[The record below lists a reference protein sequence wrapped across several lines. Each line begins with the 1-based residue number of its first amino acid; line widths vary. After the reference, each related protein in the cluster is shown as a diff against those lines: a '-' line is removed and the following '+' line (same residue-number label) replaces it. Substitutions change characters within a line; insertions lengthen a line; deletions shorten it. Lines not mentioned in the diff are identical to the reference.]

1 MKLEFNFD
9 KVFIRPG
16 ATDLRKGLYGLL
28 SIITDQMKMDP
39 FNKCLFLFSNKS
51 HKVIKVVVWDRFGF
65 WLAQKRVENGTW
77 PWPNTEEEVHEITE
91 DELNMLLAGIDFWRA
106 HKEVFFEKI

>member
-51 HKVIKVVVWDRFGF
+51 HKVIKVVVWDRFVF
-65 WLAQKRVENGTW
+65 WVSVKN
-77 PWPNTEEEVHEITE
+77 
-91 DELNMLLAGIDFWRA
+91 
-106 HKEVFFEKI
+106 